1 MPLLRDA
8 RRLALS
14 RLVLPFGIAF
24 LALFPATDVNAQP
37 QTLTLSDVLARTIDF
52 DPTARAGAARIRA
65 AEAHLDQAGTRPNP
79 VLGVEMED
87 FGGSGN
93 YSRFDETSTTLY
105 YEELW
110 ERGGKRKARTAIA
123 GAELALAERRR
134 IANHLDLAADV
145 QAAWVEAL
153 AAQAAAAL
161 ADDRL
166 AAVKQLEGEFRRRA
180 ERALDPQFVHERV
193 LATLSQ
199 AQIDSEQAARSA
211 RAARATLASYWGGDG
226 DFRLDETEFTRLAA
240 REARD
245 DDSAD
250 LALLAAARET
260 AAARVRFE
268 RANSVQDVSLRAGLR
283 HFSAD
288 DDVAVVFGVSIPLG
302 VYDTNRGNIER
313 AQAEQLAAEID
324 IAAARNRRQREID
337 RLTVARSAGADE
349 IGRLDA
355 EVLPRL
361 ERAVAL
367 VREGFNR
374 GGTAFT
380 LLEVTEAHRALTEAR
395 SRRIELLRRFHLDG
409 ARLDRLSDSHVSLL
423 SNTEHKQ

>member
-110 ERGGKRKARTAIA
+110 ERGGKRKARTDVA
-123 GAELALAERRR
+123 GAELTLAQRRKTTGS
-134 IANHLDLAADV
+134 LDLAAEV
-145 QAAWVEAL
+145 QTAWVEAL
-153 AAQAAAAL
+153 AAQEAAAL
-161 ADDRL
+161 AEEQFATAKRM
-166 AAVKQLEGEFRRRA
+166 EREFRHRA
-180 ERALDPQFVHERV
+180 DRALDPQFAYERIRATTAQAEIAHERAV
-193 LATLSQ
+193 LNA
-199 AQIDSEQAARSA
+199 QAARES
-211 RAARATLASYWGGDG
+211 LASYWGGTG
-226 DFRLDETEFTRLAA
+226 DFQLDRAPFVELSTDGEVKENSTDIELLRAA
-240 REARD
+240 REA
-245 DDSAD
+245 
-250 LALLAAARET
+250 
-260 AAARVRFE
+260 AAARVRLE
-268 RANSVQDVSLRAGLR
+268 KAHGVQDVSLRAGLR

-288 DDVAVVFGVSIPLG
+288 DDVAMIFGVSIPLG

-324 IAAARNRRQREID
+324 IAATRARREREIA
-337 RLTVARSAGADE
+337 RLAASRATTAKEVRRIDT
-349 IGRLDA
+349 
-355 EVLPRL
+355 EVLPGL

>member
-65 AEAHLDQAGTRPNP
+65 AEAHLDQAGTRPKP

-110 ERGGKRKARTAIA
+110 ERGGKRKARTDVA

-134 IANHLDLAADV
+134 IANLLDLAADV

-153 AAQAAAAL
+153 AAQEAAAL
-161 ADDRL
+161 AEEQFATAKRM
-166 AAVKQLEGEFRRRA
+166 EREFRHRA
-180 ERALDPQFVHERV
+180 DRALDPQFAYERIRATTAQAEIAHERAV
-193 LATLSQ
+193 LNA
-199 AQIDSEQAARSA
+199 QAARES
-211 RAARATLASYWGGDG
+211 LASYWGGTG
-226 DFRLDETEFTRLAA
+226 DFQLDRAPFVELSTDGEVKENSTDIELLRAA
-240 REARD
+240 REA
-245 DDSAD
+245 
-250 LALLAAARET
+250 
-260 AAARVRFE
+260 AAARVRLE
-268 RANSVQDVSLRAGLR
+268 KAHGVQDVSLRAGLR

-288 DDVAVVFGVSIPLG
+288 DDVAMIFGVSIPLG

-324 IAAARNRRQREID
+324 IAATRARREREIA
-337 RLTVARSAGADE
+337 RLAASRATTAKEVRRIDT
-349 IGRLDA
+349 
-355 EVLPRL
+355 EVLPGL

-409 ARLDRLSDSHVSLL
+409 ARLDRLTDRHASIFSH
-423 SNTEHKQ
+423 TETNQ